1 MYQRILNLLNI
12 RGYQKEMT
20 PLGPCY
26 VKEDWGRKKGV
37 FIAYEHKPDGSL
49 YTTEETGSLN
59 EELKQ
64 YIGPKASVLVL
75 ILSEQGRSTWT
86 DPDRAFEELYDPV
99 CMILSASDSKD
110 RSSAPPE
117 EFRFR
122 KLKDYQATA
131 VILTINIFMYL
142 WSAASTE
149 ILNWGA
155 LTWMHAF
162 KQGELYRLVTS
173 NFLHNG
179 FDHLFNNMIVF
190 VLIGSRLEPIFGR
203 ARYVALYMGA
213 GLCGSMSNFLHNG
226 FDHLFNNMIVF
237 VLIGSRLEPIFGR
250 ARYVALYMGAGL
262 CGSIV
267 SAVYY
272 MNMGEMVASVGASG
286 AIFGLIGAML
296 WILIKNRGY
305 QKEFYGGGVALMI
318 AGSLYHGFS
327 TMGVDNAAHIGGCIG
342 GFLLAILL
350 YRQDRGK

>member
-203 ARYVALYMGA
+203 ARYVAL
-213 GLCGSMSNFLHNG
+213 S
-226 FDHLFNNMIVF
+226 
-237 VLIGSRLEPIFGR
+237 
-250 ARYVALYMGAGL
+250 MGAGL

>member
-213 GLCGSMSNFLHNG
+213 GLCGS
-226 FDHLFNNMIVF
+226 
-237 VLIGSRLEPIFGR
+237 
-250 ARYVALYMGAGL
+250 
-262 CGSIV
+262 IV

-342 GFLLAILL
+342 GFFFCYLAVSA
-350 YRQDRGK
+350 RQGKMRVKVVP

>member
-49 YTTEETGSLN
+49 YTAEETGSLN
-59 EELKQ
+59 EKLKQ

-99 CMILSASDSKD
+99 CMILSASDSKG
-110 RSSAPPE
+110 RSSSPPE

-131 VILTINIFMYL
+131 AILTINIFMYL
-142 WSAASTE
+142 WSVASTE

-162 KQGELYRLVTS
+162 KQGELYRLVT
-173 NFLHNG
+173 
-179 FDHLFNNMIVF
+179 
-190 VLIGSRLEPIFGR
+190 
-203 ARYVALYMGA
+203 
-213 GLCGSMSNFLHNG
+213 SNFLHNG

-296 WILIKNRGY
+296 WILVKNRGY

-327 TMGVDNAAHIGGCIG
+327 TIGVDNAAHIGGCIG

-350 YRQDRGK
+350 YRQDREK

>member
-213 GLCGSMSNFLHNG
+213 GLCGS
-226 FDHLFNNMIVF
+226 
-237 VLIGSRLEPIFGR
+237 
-250 ARYVALYMGAGL
+250 
-262 CGSIV
+262 IV

-327 TMGVDNAAHIGGCIG
+327 TMGVDSAAHIGGCIG
-342 GFLLAILL
+342 GFFFAILL

>member
-12 RGYQKEMT
+12 RGYQKEMI

-213 GLCGSMSNFLHNG
+213 GLCGS
-226 FDHLFNNMIVF
+226 
-237 VLIGSRLEPIFGR
+237 
-250 ARYVALYMGAGL
+250 
-262 CGSIV
+262 IV

>member
-20 PLGPCY
+20 PLGPWY

-213 GLCGSMSNFLHNG
+213 GLCGS
-226 FDHLFNNMIVF
+226 
-237 VLIGSRLEPIFGR
+237 
-250 ARYVALYMGAGL
+250 
-262 CGSIV
+262 IV

-342 GFLLAILL
+342 GFFFAILL

>member
-190 VLIGSRLEPIFGR
+190 VLIGSRLEPIFG
-203 ARYVALYMGA
+203 M
-213 GLCGSMSNFLHNG
+213 
-226 FDHLFNNMIVF
+226 
-237 VLIGSRLEPIFGR
+237 

>member
-49 YTTEETGSLN
+49 YTAEETGSLN
-59 EELKQ
+59 EKLKQ

-99 CMILSASDSKD
+99 CMILSASESKG
-110 RSSAPPE
+110 RSSSPPE

-142 WSAASTE
+142 WSVASTE

-162 KQGELYRLVTS
+162 KQGELYRLVT
-173 NFLHNG
+173 
-179 FDHLFNNMIVF
+179 
-190 VLIGSRLEPIFGR
+190 
-203 ARYVALYMGA
+203 
-213 GLCGSMSNFLHNG
+213 SNFLHNG

-296 WILIKNRGY
+296 WILVKNRGY

-327 TMGVDNAAHIGGCIG
+327 TIGVDNAAHIGGCIG

-350 YRQDRGK
+350 YRQDREK

>member
-1 MYQRILNLLNI
+1 MNLWYNSNRVEKASIGGNVMYQRILNLLNI

-149 ILNWGA
+149 ILNRGA

-162 KQGELYRLVTS
+162 KQGELYRLVT
-173 NFLHNG
+173 
-179 FDHLFNNMIVF
+179 
-190 VLIGSRLEPIFGR
+190 
-203 ARYVALYMGA
+203 
-213 GLCGSMSNFLHNG
+213 SNFLHNG

>member
-49 YTTEETGSLN
+49 YTAEETGSLN
-59 EELKQ
+59 EKLKQ

-99 CMILSASDSKD
+99 CMILSASDSKG
-110 RSSAPPE
+110 RSSSPPE

-142 WSAASTE
+142 WSVASTE

-162 KQGELYRLVTS
+162 KQGELYRLVT
-173 NFLHNG
+173 
-179 FDHLFNNMIVF
+179 
-190 VLIGSRLEPIFGR
+190 
-203 ARYVALYMGA
+203 
-213 GLCGSMSNFLHNG
+213 SNFLHNG

-296 WILIKNRGY
+296 WILVKNRGY

-327 TMGVDNAAHIGGCIG
+327 TIGVDNAAHIGGCIG

-350 YRQDRGK
+350 YRQDREK

>member
-1 MYQRILNLLNI
+1 MNLWYNSNRVEKASIGGNVMYQRILNLLNI

-162 KQGELYRLVTS
+162 KPGELYRLVT
-173 NFLHNG
+173 
-179 FDHLFNNMIVF
+179 
-190 VLIGSRLEPIFGR
+190 
-203 ARYVALYMGA
+203 
-213 GLCGSMSNFLHNG
+213 SNFLHNG

-342 GFLLAILL
+342 GFFFAILL

>member
-155 LTWMHAF
+155 LTWMNAF
-162 KQGELYRLVTS
+162 KQGELYRLVT
-173 NFLHNG
+173 
-179 FDHLFNNMIVF
+179 
-190 VLIGSRLEPIFGR
+190 
-203 ARYVALYMGA
+203 
-213 GLCGSMSNFLHNG
+213 SNFLHNG

>member
-1 MYQRILNLLNI
+1 MNLWYNSNRVEKASIGGNVMYQRILNLLNI

-162 KQGELYRLVTS
+162 KQGELYRLVT
-173 NFLHNG
+173 
-179 FDHLFNNMIVF
+179 
-190 VLIGSRLEPIFGR
+190 R
-203 ARYVALYMGA
+203 
-213 GLCGSMSNFLHNG
+213 NFLHNG

>member
-20 PLGPCY
+20 PLGLCY

-213 GLCGSMSNFLHNG
+213 GLCGS
-226 FDHLFNNMIVF
+226 
-237 VLIGSRLEPIFGR
+237 
-250 ARYVALYMGAGL
+250 
-262 CGSIV
+262 IV

-342 GFLLAILL
+342 GFFFAILL

>member
-1 MYQRILNLLNI
+1 MNLWYNSNRVEKASIGGNVMYQRILNLLNI

-110 RSSAPPE
+110 RSSASPE

-162 KQGELYRLVTS
+162 KQGELYRLVT
-173 NFLHNG
+173 
-179 FDHLFNNMIVF
+179 
-190 VLIGSRLEPIFGR
+190 
-203 ARYVALYMGA
+203 
-213 GLCGSMSNFLHNG
+213 SNFLHNG

>member
-49 YTTEETGSLN
+49 YTTEETGALN

-213 GLCGSMSNFLHNG
+213 GLCGS
-226 FDHLFNNMIVF
+226 
-237 VLIGSRLEPIFGR
+237 
-250 ARYVALYMGAGL
+250 
-262 CGSIV
+262 IV

-327 TMGVDNAAHIGGCIG
+327 TMGS
-342 GFLLAILL
+342 
-350 YRQDRGK
+350 Q

>member
-20 PLGPCY
+20 PLG
-26 VKEDWGRKKGV
+26 
-37 FIAYEHKPDGSL
+37 L

-155 LTWMHAF
+155 LTF
-162 KQGELYRLVTS
+162 KQGELYRLVT
-173 NFLHNG
+173 
-179 FDHLFNNMIVF
+179 
-190 VLIGSRLEPIFGR
+190 
-203 ARYVALYMGA
+203 
-213 GLCGSMSNFLHNG
+213 SNFLHNG

-342 GFLLAILL
+342 GFFFAILL

>member
-1 MYQRILNLLNI
+1 MNLWYNSNRVEKASIGGNVMYQRILNLLNI

-110 RSSAPPE
+110 RSSASPE

-213 GLCGSMSNFLHNG
+213 GLCGS
-226 FDHLFNNMIVF
+226 
-237 VLIGSRLEPIFGR
+237 
-250 ARYVALYMGAGL
+250 
-262 CGSIV
+262 IV

-272 MNMGEMVASVGASG
+272 MNMSEYSYRVSAGASG

>member
-64 YIGPKASVLVL
+64 YIGPKASVIVL

-213 GLCGSMSNFLHNG
+213 GLCGS
-226 FDHLFNNMIVF
+226 
-237 VLIGSRLEPIFGR
+237 
-250 ARYVALYMGAGL
+250 
-262 CGSIV
+262 IV

-342 GFLLAILL
+342 GFFFAILL